1 MKRRD
6 IVGWRVLFGVFGGVG
21 HRGDIMK
28 VDGEGFEVMGEEK
41 SRDCAVEVINVWSGP
56 RSLSTSLMYS
66 FAQVVS
72 HLPLNNFAS
81 VHFGRS

>member
-21 HRGDIMK
+21 YRGDIMK

-41 SRDCAVEVINVWSGP
+41 LRDCVVEVINVW
-56 RSLSTSLMYS
+56 
-66 FAQVVS
+66 
-72 HLPLNNFAS
+72 
-81 VHFGRS
+81 FGF